1 MAADEEHRILITRRY
16 VDGLRQLTPDLRR
29 YYLAVSLL
37 GFAVDGGV
45 YAVLLNLFLARLGYG
60 PEVIGLV
67 NAAGMVVFA
76 LASLPAGIFGERWGS
91 KRIMLWGLGLL
102 MVGGVLLPL
111 ADLLPAAA
119 RLPWLITMI
128 ICLYLGLALAFVNT
142 APMLLGLVATDQRNQ
157 AYATQ
162 TALLGLA
169 SFLGSLLGG
178 LLPTLVSV
186 LTSVALDQPM
196 PYRYGLIVAGVAVIP
211 ALLALARIQPGAV
224 REMPALPA
232 GAPGTRAA
240 TSILGL
246 LSLIALVR
254 VLQVAGLAVTS
265 TFINLY
271 LDAELRV
278 STAQIGVLLALGRLV
293 SVPAVLTTAALSAR
307 FGNRNVVIGA
317 SLATAVGMLPLALI
331 PHWGPAWLSLMIV
344 SGLSGVRYAASMVY
358 FLDLVPLNKRAT
370 TAGVT
375 EMAAGICFTALTFGG
390 GYIITLLGYRALFLL
405 GAALSALSAL
415 VFWALFR
422 GRQGPS

>member
-1 MAADEEHRILITRRY
+1 M
-16 VDGLRQLTPDLRR
+16 GR

-45 YAVLLNLFLARLGYG
+45 YAVLLNLFIARLGYG

-76 LASLPAGIFGERWGS
+76 LASLPAGISGERWGS
-91 KRIMLWGLGLL
+91 KRIMLWGLGLI
-102 MVGGVLLPL
+102 VAGAVLLPL
-111 ADLLPAAA
+111 ADVLPAEA

-178 LLPTLVSV
+178 LVPTVVSV
-186 LTSVALDQPM
+186 LTGVSLDQPM
-196 PYRYGLIVAGVAVIP
+196 PYRYGLMVAGVTVIP
-211 ALLALARIQPGAV
+211 ALLALARIQPSAV
-224 REMPALPA
+224 PELPAPPA
-232 GAPGTRAA
+232 GAPGTRPAPA
-240 TSILGL
+240 ILGL

-254 VLQVAGLAVTS
+254 VLQIAGLAVTS

-278 STAQIGVLLALGRLV
+278 PTAQLGVLLAIGRLV
-293 SVPAVLTTAALSAR
+293 SVPTALTSATLSAR
-307 FGNRNVVIGA
+307 FGNRTVVIGA

-331 PHWGPAWLSLMIV
+331 PHWGAAWLSLMLV
-344 SGLSGVRYAASMVY
+344 SGLSSVRYAASIVY
-358 FLDLVPLNKRAT
+358 FLDLVPPNRRAT

-405 GAALSALSAL
+405 GASLTGLSAL

-422 GRQGPS
+422 GRQGHP

>member
-1 MAADEEHRILITRRY
+1 M
-16 VDGLRQLTPDLRR
+16 DGLRQLRPDLGR

-37 GFAVDGGV
+37 GFAIDGGV

-76 LASLPAGIFGERWGS
+76 LASLPAGIVGERWGS
-91 KRIMLWGLGLL
+91 KRIMLGGLGLL
-102 MVGGVLLPL
+102 VAGAVLLPL

-119 RLPWLITMI
+119 RLPWLITMLS
-128 ICLYLGLALAFVNT
+128 CLYLGLALAFVNT
-142 APMLLGLVATDQRNQ
+142 APLLLGLVAPDQRNQ
-157 AYATQ
+157 AYSTQ

-169 SFLGSLLGG
+169 SFVGSLLGG
-178 LLPTLVSV
+178 LLPTVVSV
-186 LTSVALDQPM
+186 LTGVALDQPM
-196 PYRYGLIVAGVAVIP
+196 PYRYGLMVAGVTLIP
-211 ALLALARIQPGAV
+211 ALLAVARIQPGAV
-224 REMPALPA
+224 PEMPGPPA
-232 GAPGTRAA
+232 GAPGTQAPP
-240 TSILGL
+240 SILGL

-254 VLQVAGLAVTS
+254 VLQIAGLAVTS
-265 TFINLY
+265 TFSNLY

-278 STAQIGVLLALGRLV
+278 PTAQIGVLLAIGRLV
-293 SVPAVLTTAALSAR
+293 SVPAALTSAALSAR

-331 PHWGPAWLSLMIV
+331 PHWGAAWLSLMIV
-344 SGLSGVRYAASMVY
+344 AGLSGVRYAASMIY
-358 FLDLVPLNKRAT
+358 FLDLVPPNRRAT

-405 GAALSALSAL
+405 GAALTSVSAL

-422 GRQGPS
+422 GHQGHP

>member
-1 MAADEEHRILITRRY
+1 M
-16 VDGLRQLTPDLRR
+16 DGLRQLRPDLGR

-37 GFAVDGGV
+37 GFAIDGGV

-76 LASLPAGIFGERWGS
+76 LASLPAGIVGERWGS
-91 KRIMLWGLGLL
+91 KRIMLGGLGLL
-102 MVGGVLLPL
+102 VAGAVLLPL

-119 RLPWLITMI
+119 RLPWLIIMLS
-128 ICLYLGLALAFVNT
+128 CLYLGLALAFVNT
-142 APMLLGLVATDQRNQ
+142 APMLLGLVAPDQRNQ
-157 AYATQ
+157 AYSTQ

-169 SFLGSLLGG
+169 SFVGSLLGG
-178 LLPTLVSV
+178 LLPTVVSV
-186 LTSVALDQPM
+186 LTGVALDQPM
-196 PYRYGLIVAGVAVIP
+196 PYRYGLMVAGITLIP

-224 REMPALPA
+224 PEMPAPPA
-232 GAPGTRAA
+232 GAPGTHAA
-240 TSILGL
+240 HSILRL

-254 VLQVAGLAVTS
+254 VLQIAGLAVTS
-265 TFINLY
+265 TFSNLY

-278 STAQIGVLLALGRLV
+278 PTAQIGVLLAIGRLV
-293 SVPAVLTTAALSAR
+293 SVPAALTSAALSAR

-331 PHWGPAWLSLMIV
+331 PHWGAAWLSLMIV
-344 SGLSGVRYAASMVY
+344 AGLSGVRYAASMIY
-358 FLDLVPLNKRAT
+358 FLDLVPPNRRAT

-405 GAALSALSAL
+405 GAALTSLSAL

-422 GRQGPS
+422 GRQGHP

>member
-1 MAADEEHRILITRRY
+1 MIARRY
-16 VDGLRQLTPDLRR
+16 VDGLRQLGPDMGR
-29 YYLAVSLL
+29 YYLVISLL

-76 LASLPAGIFGERWGS
+76 LTSLPAGIIGERWGS
-91 KRIMLWGLGLL
+91 KWVMLWGLGLI
-102 MVGGVLLPL
+102 VAGAVLLPL

-119 RLPWLITMI
+119 RLPWLLTMI

-157 AYATQ
+157 AYSTQ

-178 LLPTLVSV
+178 LLPTVVSV
-186 LTSVALDQPM
+186 LARVPLDQPM

-224 REMPALPA
+224 PEIPAPPA

-240 TSILGL
+240 PSLLGIL
-246 LSLIALVR
+246 SRIALVR
-254 VLQVAGLAVTS
+254 FLQIAGLAVTN

-271 LDAELRV
+271 FDAELRV
-278 STAQIGVLLALGRLV
+278 PTAQIGVLLAIGRLV
-293 SVPAVLTTAALSAR
+293 SVPAALTSAALSAR

-317 SLATAVGMLPLALI
+317 SLATAVGMLPLAVV
-331 PHWGPAWLSLMIV
+331 PHWAAAWFSLMLV
-344 SGLSGVRYAASMVY
+344 SGLSGVRYAASIVY
-358 FLDLVPLNKRAT
+358 FLELVPPNRRAT
-370 TAGVT
+370 TTGVT

-405 GAALSALSAL
+405 GAVLTGLSAV

-422 GRQGPS
+422 GSQGPDLTNEHGAKQ

>member
-1 MAADEEHRILITRRY
+1 MIAQRY
-16 VDGLRQLTPDLRR
+16 VDGLRQLGPDLGR

-45 YAVLLNLFLARLGYG
+45 YAVLLNLFLARLDYG

-76 LASLPAGIFGERWGS
+76 LASLPAGIVGERWGS
-91 KRIMLWGLGLL
+91 KQVMLWGLGL
-102 MVGGVLLPL
+102 MVAGAVLLPL
-111 ADLLPAAA
+111 ADLLPVAA
-119 RLPWLITMI
+119 RLPWLLTMI

-142 APMLLGLVATDQRNQ
+142 APLLLGLVATDQRNQ
-157 AYATQ
+157 AYSTQ

-178 LLPTLVSV
+178 LLPTVVSV
-186 LTSVALDQPM
+186 LTGVALDQPM

-211 ALLALARIQPGAV
+211 ALLALARIQPGTV
-224 REMPALPA
+224 PELPAPPA

-240 TSILGL
+240 TSVLGL

-271 LDAELRV
+271 LDVELRV
-278 STAQIGVLLALGRLV
+278 PTAQIGVLLAIGRLV
-293 SVPAVLTTAALSAR
+293 SVPAALSNAALSAR

-317 SLATAVGMLPLALI
+317 SLATAVGMLPLAFV
-331 PHWGPAWLSLMIV
+331 PHWGAAWFSLLLV
-344 SGLSGVRYAASMVY
+344 SGLSGVRYAASIVY
-358 FLDLVPLNKRAT
+358 FLDLVPPNRRAT

-405 GAALSALSAL
+405 GAALTGLSAL

-422 GRQGPS
+422 GRHGPAR

>member
-1 MAADEEHRILITRRY
+1 MIARRY
-16 VDGLRQLTPDLRR
+16 VQSLRQLQPDLGR
-29 YYLAVSLL
+29 YFLAVALL

-76 LASLPAGIFGERWGS
+76 LASLPAGIVGERWGS
-91 KRIMLWGLGLL
+91 KRIMLVGLGLL
-102 MVGGVLLPL
+102 VAGAVLLPL
-111 ADLLPAAA
+111 ADLLPVAA

-128 ICLYLGLALAFVNT
+128 SSLYLGLALAFVNT
-142 APMLLGLVATDQRNQ
+142 APLLLALVAPNQRNQ

-178 LLPTLVSV
+178 LVPTGVSILMGV
-186 LTSVALDQPM
+186 SLDQPM
-196 PYRYGLIVAGVAVIP
+196 PYRYALILAGVALIP
-211 ALLALARIQPGAV
+211 GLLALTRIQPGTV
-224 REMPALPA
+224 PELPVVPTN
-232 GAPGTRAA
+232 GPDPRTPP
-240 TSILGL
+240 SILGL
-246 LSLIALVR
+246 LALIALVR
-254 VLQVAGLAVTS
+254 VLQIAGLAVTS
-265 TFINLY
+265 TFSNLY
-271 LDAELRV
+271 LDAALHV
-278 STAQIGVLLALGRLV
+278 PTAQIGVLLAIGRLV
-293 SVPAVLTTAALSAR
+293 GVPAALSSAALSKR
-307 FGNRNVVIGA
+307 FGNRTVVIGA
-317 SLATAVGMLPLALI
+317 SLATAVGMLPLVLI
-331 PHWGPAWLSLMIV
+331 PHWAAAGLSLMIV

-358 FLDLVPLNKRAT
+358 FLDLVPPHRRAT

-405 GAALSALSAL
+405 GAALTGLSAV

-422 GRQGPS
+422 GRQGHQRPEDSW

>member
-1 MAADEEHRILITRRY
+1 M
-16 VDGLRQLTPDLRR
+16 DGLRQLRPDLGR
-29 YYLAVSLL
+29 YYLAVALL

-102 MVGGVLLPL
+102 MVGAVLLPL

-178 LLPTLVSV
+178 LLPPGVSI
-186 LTSVALDQPM
+186 LTGVSLDQPM
-196 PYRYGLIVAGVAVIP
+196 PYRYGLMVAGVMVIP
-211 ALLALARIQPGAV
+211 GLLALARIQPGAV
-224 REMPALPA
+224 PEMPALPA

-240 TSILGL
+240 PSILGL
-246 LSLIALVR
+246 LALIALVR
-254 VLQVAGLAVTS
+254 VLQIAGLAVTS

-278 STAQIGVLLALGRLV
+278 PTAQIGVLLAIGRLV
-293 SVPAVLTTAALSAR
+293 SVPAALTSAALCAR

-331 PHWGPAWLSLMIV
+331 PHWGAAWLSLLLV
-344 SGLSGVRYAASMVY
+344 SGLSGVRYAASIVY
-358 FLDLVPLNKRAT
+358 FLDLVPLNRRAT

-390 GYIITLLGYRALFLL
+390 GYIITLFGYRALFLL
-405 GAALSALSAL
+405 GAALTGLSAL

-422 GRQGPS
+422 RRQGHS

>member
-1 MAADEEHRILITRRY
+1 MLLARRY
-16 VDGLRQLTPDLRR
+16 VAGLRQLGPDLGR

-76 LASLPAGIFGERWGS
+76 LASLPAGIVGERWGS
-91 KRIMLWGLGLL
+91 KRVMLWGLGLL
-102 MVGGVLLPL
+102 VAGALLLPL
-111 ADLLPAAA
+111 ADLLPATG
-119 RLPWLITMI
+119 RLPWLLIMI
-128 ICLYLGLALAFVNT
+128 GCLYLGLALAFVNT
-142 APMLLGLVATDQRNQ
+142 APMLLGLVATDRRNQ
-157 AYATQ
+157 AYSTQ

-178 LLPTLVSV
+178 LLPPAVSILAGV
-186 LTSVALDQPM
+186 SLEQPL
-196 PYRYGLIVAGVAVIP
+196 PYRYGLLVAGVALIP
-211 ALLALARIQPGAV
+211 ALVALARIQPGTV
-224 REMPALPA
+224 PEVPAPPA

-254 VLQVAGLAVTS
+254 VLQIAGLAVTS

-271 LDAELRV
+271 LDADLRV
-278 STAQIGVLLALGRLV
+278 TTAQIGVLLAIGRLV
-293 SVPAVLTTAALSAR
+293 SVPTALSSAALSAR
-307 FGNRNVVIGA
+307 FGNRTVVIGA

-331 PHWGPAWLSLMIV
+331 PHWGAAWFSLIIV

-358 FLDLVPLNKRAT
+358 FLGLVPPNRRAT

-390 GYIITLLGYRALFLL
+390 GYIITLLGYRPLFLL
-405 GAALSALSAL
+405 GAALTGLSAL
-415 VFWALFR
+415 VFWAVFR
-422 GRQGPS
+422 GRQGADR